1 MPRRSPE
8 SGTARYPSIEY
19 ASTRS
24 WRTLPDVQR
33 LFIMFPTGLPGFA
46 LLLLR
51 ASVAIALLTQ
61 GYASRQSLPG
71 WAEGATILVFLLLSA
86 GYLTPIVALVGLAIH
101 GFIWWALGPAGAV
114 AVTTI
119 LLDAVAL
126 ALLGPGAYS
135 IDSYRFGRRVVVLPP
150 S

>member
-1 MPRRSPE
+1 
-8 SGTARYPSIEY
+8 
-19 ASTRS
+19 
-24 WRTLPDVQR
+24 
-33 LFIMFPTGLPGFA
+33 MFPTGLPGFA